1 MAKITRER
9 AERIAKAHA
18 CSHCKEY
25 SFKKLTAK
33 PAPESIVKELGAVW
47 IVVRVCGVCAYHSE
61 IGLQDDGDL
70 VFES

>member
-33 PAPESIVKELGAVW
+33 PAPESIVKELGAAW